1 MLRNIQPSYKKLL
14 NKTKDRIILQT
25 VQSII
30 QWDMETMMP
39 PNAVEQRSHQLAL
52 LSRMEHKMSISPD
65 IGRLLNEIK
74 ANPNYDNLDQ
84 IEKRN
89 VHLIKK
95 NYEEQ
100 IQLPEKLV
108 SETTS

>member
-1 MLRNIQPSYKKLL
+1 MLRNIRASYKKLL
-14 NKTKDRIILQT
+14 NKTKELIILQT
-25 VQSII
+25 IESII
-30 QWDMETMMP
+30 HWDMETMMP

-65 IGRLLNEIK
+65 IGRLVNEIMT
-74 ANPNYDNLDQ
+74 NPNYENLGQ

-95 NYEEQ
+95 TMKNKYNY
-100 IQLPEKLV
+100 LKN
-108 SETTS
+108 